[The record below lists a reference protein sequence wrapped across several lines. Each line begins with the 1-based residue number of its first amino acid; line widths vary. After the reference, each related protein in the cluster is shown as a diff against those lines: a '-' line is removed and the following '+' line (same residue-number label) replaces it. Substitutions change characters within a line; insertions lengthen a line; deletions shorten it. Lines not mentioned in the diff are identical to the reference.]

1 MARDVVRSLDA
12 ESSALESVVTGPTA
26 TFPNLFS
33 PITVGRMHLKHR
45 LVSPPH
51 GTGGGYIVGDERQV
65 KKYLAYYVNKARGGA
80 AWVGGGPIFVLNP
93 VPPGFEPTGLG
104 ATTVSMFRH
113 PDFVENE
120 REFMRQLHELG
131 AYGSVQFVLM
141 GAMPLSA
148 SQTPGSFVTNQVPH
162 AMSLDEIDA
171 LVREYRYSAERCREA
186 GVDALE
192 VHSNHDDVVEYFLS
206 PLTNQRTDRYGGS
219 TENRLR
225 LLREILNAMRA
236 GAGDQA
242 TIGVRLNMDQVV
254 DGGYHLDEALRFV
267 ELLTSDGIVDYFSVD
282 VGSPW
287 GVPSYIQ
294 PVQFPPGAWRGMS
307 AEVKKVTKVPV
318 VYVGRVTTPELAE
331 EIIASG
337 QADLVGINR
346 AAIADPEFPKKARE
360 GRADEIRPCI
370 GVNDCI
376 HRSIV
381 DGLGFGCAVN
391 PAAGKEDEG
400 PLPPTTRPKRILVI
414 GGGPAGLEV
423 AALAAERGHQ
433 VTLWERERALGGQVR
448 IAALAPMQDS
458 FQSFV
463 DYQERRLRR
472 LEVAIETGREATVDA
487 IRAFAPDTVVV
498 ATGARARRPV
508 VPGVDRPGVVEA
520 RDVLEGK
527 AAVGQRAVV
536 IAQEDHMGPLS
547 VADYLAERG
556 HSVHVVYQSPQIAPL
571 VGRYSLGGILAR
583 LNRRGVKFTLMQ
595 RLRAINETTIRTAD
609 VYTGEEQEIG
619 GFDTVVLACGGIQE
633 DGLHAQLKGIVPEVH
648 ILGDAY
654 APRRITFA
662 TRQAYELA
670 KLL

>member
-1 MARDVVRSLDA
+1 
-12 ESSALESVVTGPTA
+12 VTSPAA
-26 TFPNLFS
+26 TKFPNLFS
-33 PITVGRMHLKHR
+33 PITVGRMNLKHR

-51 GTGGGYIVGDERQV
+51 GAGGGSIVGDDRLV
-65 KKYLAYYVNKARGGA
+65 KKYLASYVNKARGGA
-80 AWVGGGPIFVLNP
+80 AWVGGGPIFVRNP
-93 VPPGFEPTGLG
+93 VPPGFEPTGVG
-104 ATTVSMFRH
+104 ASTLSMFRS
-113 PDFVENE
+113 PNFVENE

-162 AMSLDEIDA
+162 AMSLDEIRA
-171 LVREYRYSAERCREA
+171 LVEEYRYSAERCREA

-192 VHSNHDDVVEYFLS
+192 VHSNHDDVVEYFMS
-206 PLTNQRTDRYGGS
+206 PLTNQRTDQYGGS

-225 LLREILNAMRA
+225 FLREVLDAMRA
-236 GAGDQA
+236 GAGDHT
-242 TIGVRLNMDQVV
+242 TIGVRINMDQVV
-254 DGGYHLDEALRFV
+254 EGGYHVDEALRFI
-267 ELLTSDGIVDYFSVD
+267 ELLTADGIVDYFSVD

-294 PVQFPPGAWRGMS
+294 PVQFAPGAWREMS

-331 EIIASG
+331 EIIAKG

-346 AAIADPEFPKKARE
+346 AAIADPEFPNKARE
-360 GRADEIRPCI
+360 GRVDEIRPCI

-376 HRSIV
+376 HRSVV

-391 PAAGKEDEG
+391 PESGKEDEG
-400 PLPPTTRPKRILVI
+400 PLPATAAPKRVLVI
-414 GGGPAGLEV
+414 GGGPAGLEL
-423 AALAAERGHQ
+423 AALAAERGHD
-433 VTLWERERALGGQVR
+433 VTLWERERSLGGQVR
-448 IAALAPMQDS
+448 IAALAPMQES

-472 LEVAIETGREATVDA
+472 LEVAVETGREATLDD
-487 IRAFAPDTVVV
+487 IRAFKPDAVVL
-498 ATGARARRPV
+498 ATGARARRPD
-508 VPGVDRPGVVEA
+508 VPGVDRPNVVEA
-520 RDVLEGK
+520 RDVLEGT
-527 AAVGQRAVV
+527 ASVGQRAVV
-536 IAQEDHMGPLS
+536 IAQEDHMAPLS

-556 HSVHVVYQSPQIAPL
+556 HDVHIVYQSPQVAPQ
-571 VGRYSLGGILAR
+571 VGRYSLGGILVR
-583 LNRRGVKFTLMQ
+583 LNRRGVQYTLMQ

-609 VYTGEEQEIG
+609 VYTGEEREIG
-619 GFDTVVLACGGIQE
+619 DFDTVVLACGGIQE
-633 DGLHAQLKGIVPEVH
+633 DALHEQLKGAVPEVH